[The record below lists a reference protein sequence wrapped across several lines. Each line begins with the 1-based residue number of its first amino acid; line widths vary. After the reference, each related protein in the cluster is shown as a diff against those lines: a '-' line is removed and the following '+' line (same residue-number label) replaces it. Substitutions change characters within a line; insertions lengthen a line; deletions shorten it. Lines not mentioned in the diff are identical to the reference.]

1 MSAEIKNLSPQP
13 VWGYFYDLTQ
23 IPRPTG
29 HMEAVTR
36 FMISFGKGLGLETLQ
51 DEVGNVLIRK
61 PATPGMEGRKT
72 VTLQS
77 HLDMVPQKNSSV
89 KHDFEKDPID
99 AYIDGDWVPLWRWP
113 CWRTIACVTDLS
125 RPCLRLM
132 RSRVWT
138 ALSA

>member
-36 FMISFGKGLGLETLQ
+36 FMVAFGKGLGLETLQ

-61 PATPGMEGRKT
+61 PASPGMEGQNRDHAVSPRYGSAEELFGKT
-72 VTLQS
+72 
-77 HLDMVPQKNSSV
+77 
-89 KHDFEKDPID
+89 
-99 AYIDGDWVPLWRWP
+99 
-113 CWRTIACVTDLS
+113 
-125 RPCLRLM
+125 
-132 RSRVWT
+132 
-138 ALSA
+138 

>member
-36 FMISFGKGLGLETLQ
+36 FMVAFGKGLGLETLQ

-61 PATPGMEGRKT
+61 PASPGMEGHKT
-72 VTLQS
+72 VTCSLTS
-77 HLDMVPQKNSSV
+77 IW
-89 KHDFEKDPID
+89 F
-99 AYIDGDWVPLWRWP
+99 RR
-113 CWRTIACVTDLS
+113 RT
-125 RPCLRLM
+125 LR
-132 RSRVWT
+132 
-138 ALSA
+138 

>member
-1 MSAEIKNLSPQP
+1 MSAEIKDLSPKH

-36 FMISFGKGLGLETLQ
+36 FMISLGKGLGLETLQ

-77 HLDMVPQKNSSV
+77 HLDRVPQKNSSV

-99 AYIDGDWVPLWRWP
+99 AYIDGG
-113 CWRTIACVTDLS
+113 
-125 RPCLRLM
+125 
-132 RSRVWT
+132 
-138 ALSA
+138 

>member
-1 MSAEIKNLSPQP
+1 MSAEIKDLSPKH

-61 PATPGMEGRKT
+61 PATPGMEGRDIA
-72 VTLQS
+72 V
-77 HLDMVPQKNSSV
+77 SSGYGSP
-89 KHDFEKDPID
+89 KKLFRK
-99 AYIDGDWVPLWRWP
+99 A
-113 CWRTIACVTDLS
+113 
-125 RPCLRLM
+125 
-132 RSRVWT
+132 
-138 ALSA
+138 

>member
-36 FMISFGKGLGLETLQ
+36 FMVAFGKGLGLETLQ

-61 PATPGMEGRKT
+61 PASQRLRFCQETKLLANSWFFRDHAVSPRYGSAEELFGKT
-72 VTLQS
+72 
-77 HLDMVPQKNSSV
+77 
-89 KHDFEKDPID
+89 
-99 AYIDGDWVPLWRWP
+99 
-113 CWRTIACVTDLS
+113 
-125 RPCLRLM
+125 
-132 RSRVWT
+132 
-138 ALSA
+138 

>member
-1 MSAEIKNLSPQP
+1 MSAEIKDLSPKH

-61 PATPGMEGRKT
+61 PATPGMDIAVSSGYGSPKKLFRK
-72 VTLQS
+72 
-77 HLDMVPQKNSSV
+77 
-89 KHDFEKDPID
+89 
-99 AYIDGDWVPLWRWP
+99 A
-113 CWRTIACVTDLS
+113 
-125 RPCLRLM
+125 
-132 RSRVWT
+132 
-138 ALSA
+138 

>member
-36 FMISFGKGLGLETLQ
+36 FMVAFGKGLGLETLQ

-61 PATPGMEGRKT
+61 PASPKSIDQDFTLTP
-72 VTLQS
+72 L
-77 HLDMVPQKNSSV
+77 LDAFKSS
-89 KHDFEKDPID
+89 EKISSLLFPSLISKVDMIISFF
-99 AYIDGDWVPLWRWP
+99 AY
-113 CWRTIACVTDLS
+113 
-125 RPCLRLM
+125 RLHM
-132 RSRVWT
+132 YKWHNHSNNDI
-138 ALSA
+138 

>member
-1 MSAEIKNLSPQP
+1 MSAEIKDLSPKH

-61 PATPGMEGRKT
+61 PATPGMAP
-72 VTLQS
+72 
-77 HLDMVPQKNSSV
+77 MVGTSRSNTIFLIRLVSS
-89 KHDFEKDPID
+89 KYWCWKR
-99 AYIDGDWVPLWRWP
+99 WVG
-113 CWRTIACVTDLS
+113 S
-125 RPCLRLM
+125 
-132 RSRVWT
+132 SE
-138 ALSA
+138 